1 MTTDHRTDTEGEES
15 ADSLVTLRQ
24 LAFADPFRWIVRGTR
39 DFLRAPA
46 IGLFFGACFVAMGWA
61 LRVVF
66 EHAPAFVLGLSAGFL
81 LVGPFFCMGLYHVSD
96 RLERGERP
104 RLVDAV
110 MAWRRKLDTLAIF
123 GVVLLVLEML
133 WARASLVVFALTFEG
148 TMPDFA
154 RSLRSLVDPNNL
166 EFILAWT
173 ALGGVFATI
182 IFAVSVV
189 SIPMILDRGTD
200 AITAGLTSIRLV
212 LTQPVVLLS
221 WAGIITILVVLAMLP
236 SFAGLLVVG
245 PILGHASW
253 HAYRASVEK
262 RPPSIGPPNH
272 GRCATTRAGAATP
285 RG

>member
-1 MTTDHRTDTEGEES
+1 MTTDPRTDTVGEES
-15 ADSLVTLRQ
+15 ADFLVALRS
-24 LAFADPFRWIVRGTR
+24 LAFADPFRWLARGTL

-46 IGLFFGACFVAMGWA
+46 IGLFFGGCFVAMGWA
-61 LRVVF
+61 LLAVF
-66 EHAPAFVLGLSAGFL
+66 KNAPAYVLGLSAGFL
-81 LVGPFFCMGLYHVSD
+81 LVGPFLCMGLYHASD

-154 RSLRSLVDPNNL
+154 GSLRSLVDPKNL
-166 EFILAWT
+166 DFIVAWT
-173 ALGGVFATI
+173 ALGGLFATI
-182 IFAVSVV
+182 IFSVSVV
-189 SIPMILDRGTD
+189 SIPMILDRRTD

-221 WAGIITILVVLAMLP
+221 WAAIITILVVLAMLP

-253 HAYRASVEK
+253 HAYRASVEPLP
-262 RPPSIGPPNH
+262 PPS
-272 GRCATTRAGAATP
+272 
-285 RG
+285 